1 MGRVLQKPIPHDSR
15 IRLRLKQPGMEA
27 RVVINLPPIRHV
39 GIEILV
45 DRGLRRTADLI
56 AQLLVLIVQPL
67 QLGTHRMVRGA
78 LCNVDQL
85 GPEIVQILLCQIT
98 RHFRSWTGASAPSL
112 ASTSGLPTSPAWMM
126 GSQPASA
133 ANACGRSRPW
143 VSEIAPMIR
152 IMPDQPTR
160 GAACAAS
167 PCWGSPWSARKR
179 EIPRSQQPKASA
191 DDRAA
196 GGIVAKSRPVGP
208 ASGHCR
214 PSALVGQNELIA

>member
-1 MGRVLQKPIPHDSR
+1 MGRVLQKPIPHDAR

-56 AQLLVLIVQPL
+56 AQLLVLIVQQL

-143 VSEIAPMIR
+143 VSEIAPMVR
-152 IMPDQPTR
+152 IMPDQTTR
-160 GAACAAS
+160 GAAPRA
-167 PCWGSPWSARKR
+167 PCYRISHGQTAV
-179 EIPRSQQPKASA
+179 KAS
-191 DDRAA
+191 R
-196 GGIVAKSRPVGP
+196 SRMRTNL
-208 ASGHCR
+208 SL
-214 PSALVGQNELIA
+214 PSR